1 MKARK
6 KLAKL
11 PGIRRVANALHSLR
25 RCYYERKHGIANA
38 PVDPEQL
45 WYQRIIELA
54 PELASYKVQTID
66 HLQARAEEL
75 ELASLEEYH
84 QRLLDDAE
92 ELEWLRSNFTFKGT
106 HFFRGDDWGVFG
118 SKCLSTFAGAD
129 SVRVWCA
136 GCSYGAE
143 VYSTVMMLLDYVPS
157 ERIDVL
163 ATDYNEELLERTRN
177 ATYIAKHAPEIPDEY
192 QRYVQ
197 WLPNGK
203 HYTFGPEVTGPVHTA
218 NLNLLTEGYPAPFD
232 IIVCRNVIKF
242 FAPDVRRK
250 TQEQLAA
257 SLAPGGFLFLSDDD
271 NSNGIELIERPGAL
285 GLRQVA
291 GRSIYQRIS

>member
-1 MKARK
+1 MKALK

-11 PGIRRVANALHSLR
+11 PGIRRVANALHAVR

-54 PELASYKVQTID
+54 PELASYKVQTIG

-75 ELASLEEYH
+75 GLASLEEYH

-92 ELEWLRSNFTFKGT
+92 ELERLRSNFTFKGT

-118 SKCLSTFAGAD
+118 ARCLSTFAGAD

-203 HYTFGPEVTGPVHTA
+203 HYTFGPEVAGPVHTA
-218 NLNLLTEGYPAPFD
+218 NLNLLTDEYPAPFD

-242 FAPDVRRK
+242 FAPEVRRK
-250 TQEQLAA
+250 TQERLAA

-271 NSNGIELIERPGAL
+271 NSNGVELIERPGAL